1 MLDRCLLLP
10 IFSSM
15 VLMGDF
21 SAGSGIIPAFNADAL
36 KLSIPHD
43 MCRVELFSPHQP
55 DPDER
60 E

>member
-1 MLDRCLLLP
+1 MPNRCLMLP

-21 SAGSGIIPAFNADAL
+21 GAGSGIIPASDADVL
-36 KLSIPHD
+36 KLGLPRD
-43 MCRVELFSPHQP
+43 MCRVELFSPSQP